1 MAKRLTNN
9 TEEKTLATAQPI
21 DAEWRA
27 IESVV
32 IGGDLAP
39 LTPEQRVRYMQRV
52 CTSLGLNWETSPF
65 IYVKPAD
72 KMILYATKD
81 CAAQLRRRDGI
92 SIEVTGRSFMPEQG
106 IYCVE
111 VKATN
116 AQGRSETAIGVVGIT
131 GMKHETLAGQ
141 MMRAETKAKR
151 RVTLSLCGL
160 GLDGEDDVQA
170 FSPIGNGTAKGDR
183 TTDSLMAGNAAEDG
197 ARQVGPRPSAIQAL
211 LVSDDSAASTADPT
225 RHQRTGTPSAAPA
238 TKAEPAG
245 YVDAKALASAPF
257 HARVL
262 QKLAD
267 NIAREAAP
275 ADNPSE
281 PFILRTNSP
290 EIVLEKFSENLTREA
305 AAADRSDTG
314 APPPPKTRIVEK
326 AMDILSPLGFEVVA
340 ETASPAALEDEIE
353 VFADELVDLNEA
365 LGEKKTSVKAIR
377 SWLAKTHPNDLA
389 AQAAEIKRRVED
401 KRAKVASL
409 SATA

>member
-9 TEEKTLATAQPI
+9 EEKTLATNQPI

-32 IGGDLAP
+32 IGGDLMP

-65 IYVKPAD
+65 IYVKPAE
-72 KMILYATKD
+72 KLILYATKD

-131 GMKHETLAGQ
+131 GMKHEQLAGQ

-160 GLDGEDDVQA
+160 GLDGEDDMPS

-211 LVSDDSAASTADPT
+211 LVSDDSAATTADPT
-225 RHQRTGTPSAAPA
+225 ASQRTGTPSAAPA
-238 TKAEPAG
+238 TNAEPAG
-245 YVDAKALASAPF
+245 YVDAM
-257 HARVL
+257 

-267 NIAREAAP
+267 NIAREAA
-275 ADNPSE
+275 
-281 PFILRTNSP
+281 
-290 EIVLEKFSENLTREA
+290 
-305 AAADRSDTG
+305 AADRIDTG

-353 VFADELVDLNEA
+353 VLADELVALNEA
-365 LGEKKTSVKAIR
+365 LGEKKTTVKAIR

-389 AQAAEIKRRVED
+389 AQAAEIKKRVED

>member
-1 MAKRLTNN
+1 MAKRLTNS
-9 TEEKTLATAQPI
+9 TEEKGLATTQPI
-21 DAEWRA
+21 DAEWRV

-32 IGGDLAP
+32 IGGDLMP

-52 CTSLGLNWETSPF
+52 CDTLKINWETSPF

-72 KMILYATKD
+72 KLILYATKD

-170 FSPIGNGTAKGDR
+170 FAPIGNGTAKGDR

-211 LVSDDSAASTADPT
+211 LVSDDSAATTADPT
-225 RHQRTGTPSAAPA
+225 ASQRTGTPSAAPA
-238 TKAEPAG
+238 ANAEPAPF
-245 YVDAKALASAPF
+245 VASASD
-257 HARVL
+257 AASVMQTL
-262 QKLAD
+262 SE
-267 NIAREAAP
+267 NIAREAAK
-275 ADNPSE
+275 ADQ
-281 PFILRTNSP
+281 
-290 EIVLEKFSENLTREA
+290 
-305 AAADRSDTG
+305 
-314 APPPPKTRIVEK
+314 PPKPGIVEK
-326 AMDILSPLGFEVVA
+326 AIDILSPLGFEVVA
-340 ETASPAALEDEIE
+340 DASSPAALEDEIE
-353 VFADELVDLNEA
+353 VLADELVALNEA
-365 LGEKKTSVKAIR
+365 LGEKKTTVKAIR
-377 SWLAKTHPNDLA
+377 SWLQKTHPHDLA

>member
-1 MAKRLTNN
+1 MAKRLTQQ
-9 TEEKTLATAQPI
+9 TDEKRLAPEQPI

-52 CTSLGLNWETSPF
+52 CTGLGLNWETSPF

-72 KMILYATKD
+72 KLILYATKD

-92 SIEVTGRSFMPEQG
+92 SIEVTGRSFLPEQG

-111 VKATN
+111 VRATN
-116 AQGRSETAIGVVGIT
+116 AQGRSETAIGVVGVT

-160 GLDGEDDVQA
+160 GLDGEDDLPA

-211 LVSDDSAASTADPT
+211 LVSDDSAAQSADPS
-225 RHQRTGTPSAAPA
+225 RHQRSGTPSAAPA
-238 TKAEPAG
+238 ANPEPAPF
-245 YVDAKALASAPF
+245 VASARE
-257 HARVL
+257 AVSVMQTL
-262 QKLAD
+262 SE
-267 NIAREAAP
+267 NIARKAA
-275 ADNPSE
+275 
-281 PFILRTNSP
+281 
-290 EIVLEKFSENLTREA
+290 K
-305 AAADRSDTG
+305 ADRIDTG
-314 APPPPKTRIVEK
+314 TPPPPKPGIVESAKPSIVEK
-326 AMDILSPLGFEVVA
+326 AKDILSPLGFEVVA
-340 ETASPAALEDEIE
+340 ETASPAALDDEIE
-353 VFADELVDLNEA
+353 VLADELVALNDA
-365 LGEKKTSVKAIR
+365 LGEKKTTVKAIR

-389 AQAAEIKRRVED
+389 AQAAEIKKRVED

-409 SATA
+409 SSAA

>member
-1 MAKRLTNN
+1 MAKRLTNS
-9 TEEKTLATAQPI
+9 TEEKGLATTQPI
-21 DAEWRA
+21 DAEWRV

-32 IGGDLAP
+32 IGGNLEP

-72 KMILYATKD
+72 KLILYATKD

-111 VKATN
+111 VRATN

-211 LVSDDSAASTADPT
+211 LVSDDSAATTADPT
-225 RHQRTGTPSAAPA
+225 ASQRTGTPSAAPA

-245 YVDAKALASAPF
+245 YVDAKALESAPF
-257 HARVL
+257 HA
-262 QKLAD
+262 
-267 NIAREAAP
+267 
-275 ADNPSE
+275 S
-281 PFILRTNSP
+281 
-290 EIVLEKFSENLTREA
+290 VLEKFSENLAREA
-305 AAADRSDTG
+305 AKADQ
-314 APPPPKTRIVEK
+314 PPKPGIVEK
-326 AMDILSPLGFEVVA
+326 AIDILSPLGFEVVA
-340 ETASPAALEDEIE
+340 DANSPAALEDEIE
-353 VFADELVDLNEA
+353 VLADELVALNDA
-365 LGEKKTSVKAIR
+365 LGEKKTTVKAIR

-409 SATA
+409 STTA

>member
-9 TEEKTLATAQPI
+9 TEEKTLATTQPI
-21 DAEWRA
+21 DGEWRA

-52 CTSLGLNWETSPF
+52 CTGLGLNWETSPF

-72 KMILYATKD
+72 KLILYATKD

-116 AQGRSETAIGVVGIT
+116 AQGRSETAIGVVGVT

-160 GLDGEDDVQA
+160 GLDGEDDMPA
-170 FSPIGNGTAKGDR
+170 FSPIGGGSAKGDR
-183 TTDSLMAGNAAEDG
+183 TTDSLMAGNAAADG
-197 ARQVGPRPSAIQAL
+197 REVGAQPSAIKGL
-211 LVSDDSAASTADPT
+211 IVSDQQSATVP
-225 RHQRTGTPSAAPA
+225 AAPA
-238 TKAEPAG
+238 
-245 YVDAKALASAPF
+245 AKAVPAPLEKDEWRPLSIARSVVRAKDAAS
-257 HARVL
+257 VMQTL
-262 QKLAD
+262 SE
-267 NIAREAAP
+267 NIA
-275 ADNPSE
+275 
-281 PFILRTNSP
+281 
-290 EIVLEKFSENLTREA
+290 REA
-305 AAADRSDTG
+305 AAADRIDIDL
-314 APPPPKTRIVEK
+314 PPPPKTLIVEK

-353 VFADELVDLNEA
+353 VLADELVALNDA
-365 LGEKKTSVKAIR
+365 LGEKKTTVKAIR

-389 AQAAEIKRRVED
+389 AQAAEIKTRVED

>member
-9 TEEKTLATAQPI
+9 TEEKTLATTQPI
-21 DAEWRA
+21 DGEWRA

-52 CTSLGLNWETSPF
+52 CTGLSLNWETSPF

-72 KMILYATKD
+72 KLILYATKD

-116 AQGRSETAIGVVGIT
+116 AQGRSETAIGVVGVT

-160 GLDGEDDVQA
+160 GLDGEDDMPA
-170 FSPIGNGTAKGDR
+170 FAPIGNGSAKGDR
-183 TTDSLMAGNAAEDG
+183 TTDSLMAGNAAADG
-197 ARQVGPRPSAIQAL
+197 RDVGAQPSAIKGL
-211 LVSDDSAASTADPT
+211 IVSDQQSATVP
-225 RHQRTGTPSAAPA
+225 AAPA
-238 TKAEPAG
+238 ANAVPAPLEKDEWRPLSIARS
-245 YVDAKALASAPF
+245 VVRAKDAAS
-257 HARVL
+257 VMQTL
-262 QKLAD
+262 SE
-267 NIAREAAP
+267 NIA
-275 ADNPSE
+275 
-281 PFILRTNSP
+281 
-290 EIVLEKFSENLTREA
+290 REA
-305 AAADRSDTG
+305 AAADRIDIDL
-314 APPPPKTRIVEK
+314 PPPPKTLIVEK

-353 VFADELVDLNEA
+353 VLADELVALNEA
-365 LGEKKTSVKAIR
+365 LGEKKTTIKAIR

-389 AQAAEIKRRVED
+389 AQAAEIKKRVED

-409 SATA
+409 SSAV

>member
-1 MAKRLTNN
+1 MAKRLTNS
-9 TEEKTLATAQPI
+9 TEEKNLAPAQPI
-21 DAEWRA
+21 DADWRA

-52 CTSLGLNWETSPF
+52 CTGLGLNWETSPF

-72 KMILYATKD
+72 KLILYATKD

-92 SIEVTGRSFMPEQG
+92 SIEVTGRSFLPEQG

-160 GLDGEDDVQA
+160 GLDGEDDLPA
-170 FSPIGNGTAKGDR
+170 FSPIGNGTAKGER

-211 LVSDDSAASTADPT
+211 LVSDDSAAPAADPS
-225 RHQRTGTPSAAPA
+225 RHRRLGTPSAAPA
-238 TKAEPAG
+238 ANPEPAPF
-245 YVDAKALASAPF
+245 VASARE
-257 HARVL
+257 AVSVMQTL
-262 QKLAD
+262 SE
-267 NIAREAAP
+267 NIAREAA
-275 ADNPSE
+275 
-281 PFILRTNSP
+281 
-290 EIVLEKFSENLTREA
+290 K
-305 AAADRSDTG
+305 ADRIDTG
-314 APPPPKTRIVEK
+314 TPPPPKPGIVESAKPSIVEK
-326 AMDILSPLGFEVVA
+326 AKDILSPLGFEVVA
-340 ETASPAALEDEIE
+340 ETASPAALDDEIE
-353 VFADELVDLNEA
+353 VLADELVALNDA
-365 LGEKKTSVKAIR
+365 LGEKKTTVKAIR
-377 SWLAKTHPNDLA
+377 SWLAKTHQNDLA
-389 AQAAEIKRRVED
+389 AQAAEIKKRVED

-409 SATA
+409 SSAA

>member
-1 MAKRLTNN
+1 MAKRLTQQ
-9 TEEKTLATAQPI
+9 TEEKNLATAQPI

-32 IGGDLAP
+32 IGGDLTP

-52 CTSLGLNWETSPF
+52 CTGLGLNWETSPF

-72 KMILYATKD
+72 KLILYATKD

-116 AQGRSETAIGVVGIT
+116 AQGRSETAIGSVGVM

-160 GLDGEDDVQA
+160 GLDGEDDMPA
-170 FSPIGNGTAKGDR
+170 FSPIGNGSAKGDR
-183 TTDSLMAGNAAEDG
+183 TTDSLMAGNAAADG
-197 ARQVGPRPSAIQAL
+197 REAGAQPSAIKGL
-211 LVSDDSAASTADPT
+211 IVSDQQSASVSAATLAK
-225 RHQRTGTPSAAPA
+225 AAPFVSS
-238 TKAEPAG
+238 PS
-245 YVDAKALASAPF
+245 DAAS
-257 HARVL
+257 VMQTL
-262 QKLAD
+262 SD
-267 NIAREAAP
+267 NIAREAA
-275 ADNPSE
+275 
-281 PFILRTNSP
+281 
-290 EIVLEKFSENLTREA
+290 
-305 AAADRSDTG
+305 AADRIDTG
-314 APPPPKTRIVEK
+314 TPPPPKTRIVEK

-340 ETASPAALEDEIE
+340 ETASPAALDDEIE
-353 VFADELVDLNEA
+353 VLADELVALNEA
-365 LGEKKTSVKAIR
+365 LGEKKTTVKAIR
-377 SWLAKTHPNDLA
+377 SLLAKTHPNDIA
-389 AQAAEIKRRVED
+389 AQAAEIKNKVKD

-409 SATA
+409 SSVI

>member
-52 CTSLGLNWETSPF
+52 CETLGLNWETSPF

-211 LVSDDSAASTADPT
+211 LVSDDSAATTADPAAS
-225 RHQRTGTPSAAPA
+225 QRTGTPS
-238 TKAEPAG
+238 
-245 YVDAKALASAPF
+245 
-257 HARVL
+257 
-262 QKLAD
+262 
-267 NIAREAAP
+267 AAP

-290 EIVLEKFSENLTREA
+290 ESVIQKLSENIAREA

>member
-1 MAKRLTNN
+1 MAKRLTQQ
-9 TEEKTLATAQPI
+9 TEEKSLATAQPI

-32 IGGDLAP
+32 IGGDLTP

-52 CTSLGLNWETSPF
+52 CTGLGLNWETSPF

-72 KMILYATKD
+72 KLILYATKD

-116 AQGRSETAIGVVGIT
+116 AQGRSETAIGSVGVM

-160 GLDGEDDVQA
+160 GLDGEDDMPA
-170 FSPIGNGTAKGDR
+170 FSPIGNGSAKGDR
-183 TTDSLMAGNAAEDG
+183 TTDSLMAGNAAADG
-197 ARQVGPRPSAIQAL
+197 REAGAQPSAIKGL
-211 LVSDDSAASTADPT
+211 IVSDQQSASVSAATLADADPFVASP
-225 RHQRTGTPSAAPA
+225 RGF
-238 TKAEPAG
+238 
-245 YVDAKALASAPF
+245 ASAMQT
-257 HARVL
+257 L
-262 QKLAD
+262 
-267 NIAREAAP
+267 
-275 ADNPSE
+275 
-281 PFILRTNSP
+281 
-290 EIVLEKFSENLTREA
+290 SENITREA
-305 AAADRSDTG
+305 AKADQ
-314 APPPPKTRIVEK
+314 PPKRDIVDK
-326 AMDILSPLGFEVVA
+326 AKEILSPLGFVVTD
-340 ETASPAALEDEIE
+340 ETASPAALDDEIE
-353 VFADELVDLNEA
+353 VLADELVALNDA
-365 LGEKKTSVKAIR
+365 LGEKKTTVKAIR
-377 SWLAKTHPNDLA
+377 AWAQKTYPNDLA
-389 AQAAEIKRRVED
+389 AQAAELKKRVED

>member
-1 MAKRLTNN
+1 MAKRLTNS
-9 TEEKTLATAQPI
+9 TDEKSLATTQPI
-21 DAEWRA
+21 DAEWRV

-52 CTSLGLNWETSPF
+52 CTGLGLNWETSPF
-65 IYVKPAD
+65 IYAKPSD
-72 KMILYATKD
+72 KLILYATKD

-211 LVSDDSAASTADPT
+211 LVSDDSAATTADPT

-238 TKAEPAG
+238 TKAEPAPF
-245 YVDAKALASAPF
+245 VASASD
-257 HARVL
+257 AASVMQTL
-262 QKLAD
+262 SE
-267 NIAREAAP
+267 NIAREAAK
-275 ADNPSE
+275 AYQ
-281 PFILRTNSP
+281 
-290 EIVLEKFSENLTREA
+290 
-305 AAADRSDTG
+305 
-314 APPPPKTRIVEK
+314 PPKPGIVEK
-326 AMDILSPLGFEVVA
+326 AVDILSPLGFEVAA
-340 ETASPAALEDEIE
+340 ESASPAALEDEIE
-353 VFADELVDLNEA
+353 VLADELVALNEA
-365 LGEKKTSVKAIR
+365 LGEKKTTVKAIR

-389 AQAAEIKRRVED
+389 AQAAEIKKRVED

-409 SATA
+409 STTA

>member
-9 TEEKTLATAQPI
+9 TEEKILATTQPI
-21 DAEWRA
+21 DGEWRA

-52 CTSLGLNWETSPF
+52 CTGLGLNWETSPF

-72 KMILYATKD
+72 KLILYATKD

-116 AQGRSETAIGVVGIT
+116 AQGRSETAIGVVGVT

-160 GLDGEDDVQA
+160 GLDGEDDMPA
-170 FSPIGNGTAKGDR
+170 FAPIGNGSAKGDR

-197 ARQVGPRPSAIQAL
+197 REVGAQPSAILGLIVPDQR
-211 LVSDDSAASTADPT
+211 SATVP
-225 RHQRTGTPSAAPA
+225 AAPA
-238 TKAEPAG
+238 
-245 YVDAKALASAPF
+245 AKAVPAPLEKDEW
-257 HARVL
+257 RPL
-262 QKLAD
+262 S
-267 NIAREAAP
+267 IARSVVRAKDAA
-275 ADNPSE
+275 SVMQT
-281 PFILRTNSP
+281 L
-290 EIVLEKFSENLTREA
+290 SENITREA
-305 AAADRSDTG
+305 AKADQ
-314 APPPPKTRIVEK
+314 PPKRDIVEK
-326 AMDILSPLGFEVVA
+326 ALETLAPLGFEVVA

-365 LGEKKTSVKAIR
+365 LGEKKTTVKAIR

-389 AQAAEIKRRVED
+389 AQAAEIKKRVED

-409 SATA
+409 SSAV

>member
-9 TEEKTLATAQPI
+9 TEEKTLATTQPI
-21 DAEWRA
+21 DGEWRA

-52 CTSLGLNWETSPF
+52 CTGLSLNWETSPF

-72 KMILYATKD
+72 KLILYATKD

-116 AQGRSETAIGVVGIT
+116 AQGRSETAIGVVGVK
-131 GMKHETLAGQ
+131 GMTHEQLAGQ

-160 GLDGEDDVQA
+160 GLDGEDDMPA
-170 FSPIGNGTAKGDR
+170 FAPIGNGSAKGDR
-183 TTDSLMAGNAAEDG
+183 TTDSLMAGNAAADG
-197 ARQVGPRPSAIQAL
+197 RDVGAQPSAIL
-211 LVSDDSAASTADPT
+211 GLIVSDQQSATVP
-225 RHQRTGTPSAAPA
+225 AAPA
-238 TKAEPAG
+238 
-245 YVDAKALASAPF
+245 AKAVPLPFVQSAS
-257 HARVL
+257 
-262 QKLAD
+262 D
-267 NIAREAAP
+267 AA
-275 ADNPSE
+275 SVMQT
-281 PFILRTNSP
+281 L
-290 EIVLEKFSENLTREA
+290 SENITREA
-305 AAADRSDTG
+305 AAADRVDTG
-314 APPPPKTRIVEK
+314 TPPPPKRDIVEK
-326 AMDILSPLGFEVVA
+326 ALETLAPLGFEVVA

-353 VFADELVDLNEA
+353 VFADELVALNDA
-365 LGEKKTSVKAIR
+365 LGEKKTTVKAIR

-389 AQAAEIKRRVED
+389 AQAAEIKKRVDD

-409 SATA
+409 SSAV